1 MRGGMRKRDGME
13 WEGREWIT
21 FVKSLGDG
29 VRVEE
34 VDRN

>member
-1 MRGGMRKRDGME
+1 MGWNGEEGGRR
-13 WEGREWIT
+13 WIT

-34 VDRN
+34 VDRD